1 VVVCVKGKKGTVFPE
16 GVTVRTWSAPV
27 EQPLPD
33 GPMPDGP
40 IPDGGE
46 VPDGGEIGA
55 PQRYILWEQSV
66 GFEMWRTDNTV
77 CTESLMFGQIEGVYE
92 GALTLCF
99 PAVVDGLVEF
109 CIGPEPLLY
118 QIVPP
123 CLRLSKVEKSAKAA
137 PKPADWSDV
146 TGNTYDQPQYK
157 HRNSWQ
163 SVPAYKAYLSLR
175 KWRVRGR
182 LRVRAL
188 AEWLRIRVKV
198 EGKAGVVRWVFLDE
212 DDPAGHPDVDPTD
225 YKVERGKT
233 VKDCVAPYG
242 FGNPDDNTGNNMRIQ
257 EATVGG
263 VRYRFVGRPRRI
275 RFWRMSKPRDICP
288 RFPVEEVGG
297 NSYEVFTEVKDGE
310 SAVVFRPTNDGGDNY
325 WVYAFPY
332 DKKDGRSLCC
342 GQMIRVVVW
351 RKVKVAVYA
360 MRKRQGAGYYFPGKD
375 FDSLKTALKRAFGDV
390 TNGDVTDPDRNCY
403 IEVEVKKDRGVAGQW
418 LTEYEDKVENLH
430 NYALNKTNYHL
441 DRRGKHPIY
450 SAQLTGIRDWIDR
463 REEDFGI
470 TVPLPH
476 CWVADRAF
484 KNRKLRISTPYAD
497 VYPYLQE
504 DMRFVLKVKM
514 NAVTKSFSISLR
526 SVDGKPGIS
535 PMDLAALL
543 NQPRDKPY
551 TVRILQKW
559 VTIWEAG
566 EAQPKRVKWNYVV
579 VETEGKLGFFSSDP
593 KITPALQMLGVPVG
607 RMVDT
612 SDWRNL
618 VSIHEIGHCFYNG
631 GRIRRSTS
639 GDMRLEIWYHFLHCS
654 YRESSVS
661 SDGRRYPGVCG
672 WYFSPLIAREMR
684 CSVFANFGLV
694 DTGYGD

>member
-1 VVVCVKGKKGTVFPE
+1 MATN
-16 GVTVRTWSAPV
+16 
-27 EQPLPD
+27 
-33 GPMPDGP
+33 
-40 IPDGGE
+40 
-46 VPDGGEIGA
+46 
-55 PQRYILWEQSV
+55 
-66 GFEMWRTDNTV
+66 NTI
-77 CTESLMFGQIEGVYE
+77 CTRSLMFGQIEGVYE

-137 PKPADWSDV
+137 PEPADWSDV

-242 FGNPDDNTGNNMRIQ
+242 FGNPDDNTGKNMRIQ

-375 FDSLKTALKRAFGDV
+375 FDSLRTALKRAFGDV

-441 DRRGKHPIY
+441 DREGEHPLY
-450 SAQLTGIRDWIDR
+450 STQLTGILDAGERKEKLGITAPCPHSWLFLKDFGEEVVIRTPYVDYYPDLWDGMTFLMDIKRGGLQCTVKIKVHADQQGHVTPR
-463 REEDFGI
+463 ELFNAFSKPVLVEGTFLKYRCKVLEWEEEDAP
-470 TVPLPH
+470 TV
-476 CWVADRAF
+476 V
-484 KNRKLRISTPYAD
+484 I
-497 VYPYLQE
+497 E
-504 DMRFVLKVKM
+504 
-514 NAVTKSFSISLR
+514 
-526 SVDGKPGIS
+526 GKQR
-535 PMDLAALL
+535 LL
-543 NQPRDKPY
+543 NRCVQL
-551 TVRILQKW
+551 V
-559 VTIWEAG
+559 VTGAVKFRG
-566 EAQPKRVKWNYVV
+566 NDRVAKAL
-579 VETEGKLGFFSSDP
+579 KSLGF
-593 KITPALQMLGVPVG
+593 PVG
-607 RMVDT
+607 RWLTLGVYKN
-612 SDWRNL
+612 SVAL
-618 VSIHEIGHCFYNG
+618 HEVGHALYDG
-631 GRIRRSTS
+631 GGLCKQDRAENAHSP
-639 GDMRLEIWYHFLHCS
+639 LENWYHVYRCS
-654 YRESSVS
+654 YCFGSISA
-661 SDGRRYPGVCG
+661 RYGYTG
-672 WYFSPLIAREMR
+672 DKFSPLLCRDFR
-684 CSVFANFGLV
+684 CSVFAYF
-694 DTGYGD
+694 DPTGKAYGD

>member
-1 VVVCVKGKKGTVFPE
+1 
-16 GVTVRTWSAPV
+16 
-27 EQPLPD
+27 
-33 GPMPDGP
+33 
-40 IPDGGE
+40 
-46 VPDGGEIGA
+46 
-55 PQRYILWEQSV
+55 
-66 GFEMWRTDNTV
+66 
-77 CTESLMFGQIEGVYE
+77 MFGQTEGVYE

-99 PAVVDGLVEF
+99 PAVVDGLAEF

-351 RKVKVAVYA
+351 RKVEVAVYA
-360 MRKRQGAGYYFPGKD
+360 MRKQQGAGFYFPGKD
-375 FDSLKTALKRAFGDV
+375 FDSLRTALKRAF
-390 TNGDVTDPDRNCY
+390 GDVTDPDRNCY
-403 IEVEVKKDRGVAGQW
+403 IEVKAEPDWGVPGKW
-418 LTEYEDKVENLH
+418 LTEYVDKVNDLH
-430 NYALNKTNYHL
+430 EYALRKTNYHL
-441 DRRGKHPIY
+441 DGGEHPVY
-450 SAQLTGIRDWIDR
+450 SAQLLGIRDWTNR
-463 REEDFGI
+463 SPEELGL
-470 TVPLPH
+470 TVPFPH
-476 CWVADRAF
+476 SWIACKSF
-484 KNRKLRISTPYAD
+484 EEGKLEVTTPYAD
-497 VYPYLQE
+497 VFPYLIEGMKFNLYVDINGNIQ
-504 DMRFVLKVKM
+504 RFEFK
-514 NAVTKSFSISLR
+514 LR
-526 SVDGKPGIS
+526 NVDGKPGIS
-535 PMDLAALL
+535 PNDLAAIL
-543 NQPRDKPY
+543 NHPRVKPY
-551 TVRILQKW
+551 KVRLMERELI
-559 VTIWEAG
+559 VWEAG
-566 EAQPKRVKWNYVV
+566 EPQEKEVTWYRVVIKVKGRLCFQSDSPEV
-579 VETEGKLGFFSSDP
+579 RRGLRLLGF
-593 KITPALQMLGVPVG
+593 PVAD
-607 RMVDT
+607 RIKPNVWLDSKQVKT
-612 SDWRNL
+612 R
-618 VSIHEIGHCFYNG
+618 VAVHEIGHAIYNRG
-631 GRIRRSTS
+631 AVRRSHAL
-639 GDMRLEIWYHFLHCS
+639 DRNLKAWYHYIHSS
-654 YRESSVS
+654 YRVASISMVGGICGRKFSS
-661 SDGRRYPGVCG
+661 
-672 WYFSPLIAREMR
+672 LISREFR
-684 CSVFANFGLV
+684 CSIFAAFAVEGDGL
-694 DTGYGD
+694 GD